1 MPLAVGPVAPL
12 AAHDLMVFLL
22 QVGLL
27 LGLAVLL
34 GRLFTRLGLS
44 AVVGELFVGVLLGP
58 SLLGHLA
65 PGFSEWLLPHDPA
78 RFHLLDAFGQ
88 IGVILMVG
96 VTGLQMDL
104 GLVRKRGATAVR
116 VSVPGIVVPLAL
128 GIGLAF
134 MLPDSLLGRV
144 SDRSTFALFVG
155 VAMGVSA
162 IPVIAKTLI
171 ELGLLH
177 RNIGQLTL
185 CAVTVDDIVGWLLLS
200 VVSAMATVGV
210 SGGQI
215 LHSIANLVVVV
226 VLALVLRRI
235 AKAAGPR
242 LANGAAGP
250 SVLALLVAALL
261 LAAAGTQA
269 LGLEAVFGAFL
280 CGLALTGT
288 PLADPNRLAPVRTVV
303 VSILAPV
310 FFATA
315 GLRMDLTALTRPTV
329 LLAGLAVLAIAIIGK
344 FSGAYLGAR
353 ISRMSHWEGL
363 ALGAG
368 MNARGVIEVVVAMV
382 GLKLGV
388 LSQEMYTVVILVAI
402 VTSLMAPPLLRR
414 FMARIEETA
423 EERLRE
429 DALSPK
435 ELAAHL

>member
-1 MPLAVGPVAPL
+1 MHLAAGPVAPL

-27 LGLAVLL
+27 LGLAVAL

-65 PGFSEWLLPHDPA
+65 PGFAEWLLPHDPA

-88 IGVILMVG
+88 VGVVLMVG

-104 GLVRKRGATAVR
+104 GLVRRRGVTAVR
-116 VSVPGIVVPLAL
+116 VSVPGILVPLGL
-128 GIGLAF
+128 GIGLAYL
-134 MLPDSLLGRV
+134 LPGSLLGSV
-144 SDRSTFALFVG
+144 SDRGTFALFVG

-177 RNIGQLTL
+177 RNIGQLIL

-210 SGGQI
+210 SGGRV

-226 VLALVLRRI
+226 VLALVLRR
-235 AKAAGPR
+235 AVTAAGR
-242 LANGAAGP
+242 RIAAGP
-250 SVLALLVAALL
+250 SVPAVLVGALV

-280 CGLALTGT
+280 CGLALSGT
-288 PLADPNRLAPVRTVV
+288 PLADPERLAPVRTVV
-303 VSILAPV
+303 VSVLAPV

-315 GLRMDLTALTRPTV
+315 GLRMDLTALGRPAV
-329 LLAGLAVLAIAIIGK
+329 LAAGLAVLAVAIAGK
-344 FSGAYLGAR
+344 FGGAYLGSR
-353 ISRMSHWEGL
+353 LSRMSHWEGL

-429 DALSPK
+429 QALTPG
-435 ELAAHL
+435 AVAVHL

>member
-1 MPLAVGPVAPL
+1 MPLAAGPVAPL

-27 LGLAVLL
+27 LGLAVAL
-34 GRLFTRLGLS
+34 GRLFTRIGLS

-58 SLLGHLA
+58 SLLGHLS
-65 PGFSEWLLPHDPA
+65 PGFSAWLLPHDPA

-104 GLVRKRGATAVR
+104 GLVRRRGATAVR
-116 VSVPGIVVPLAL
+116 VSVPGILVPLGL
-128 GIGLAF
+128 GIGLAYL
-134 MLPDSLLGRV
+134 LPGSLLGTV
-144 SDRSTFALFVG
+144 SDRPTFALFVG

-162 IPVIAKTLI
+162 IPVIAKTLM
-171 ELGLLH
+171 ELGLVH
-177 RNIGQLTL
+177 RNIGQLIL
-185 CAVTVDDIVGWLLLS
+185 CAVTVDDIAGWLLLS

-215 LHSIANLVVVV
+215 LHSVANLAVVVAA
-226 VLALVLRRI
+226 ALVLRR
-235 AKAAGPR
+235 ASKAAGPR
-242 LANGAAGP
+242 IEAHP
-250 SVLALLVAALL
+250 ALLVTALL

-280 CGLALTGT
+280 CGLALSGT
-288 PLADPNRLAPVRTVV
+288 RLGDPQKLAPVRTVV
-303 VSILAPV
+303 VSVLAPV

-315 GLRMDLTALTRPTV
+315 GLRMDLTALGRPSV
-329 LLAGLAVLAIAIIGK
+329 LLAGVAVLAVAIAGK
-344 FSGAYLGAR
+344 FGGAYLGSR
-353 ISRMSHWEGL
+353 LSRMSHWEGL

-414 FMARIEETA
+414 MMARIEETA

-429 DALSPK
+429 QTLTPGAV
-435 ELAAHL
+435 AAHL

>member
-1 MPLAVGPVAPL
+1 MLSSAAGPVAPL

-65 PGFSEWLLPHDPA
+65 PGLADWLLPHDPA

-88 IGVILMVG
+88 VGVVLMVG

-104 GLVRKRGATAVR
+104 GLVRRRGATAVR
-116 VSVPGIVVPLAL
+116 VSVPGILVPLGL
-128 GIGLAF
+128 GVGLAYL
-134 MLPDSLLGRV
+134 LPGSLLGTV
-144 SDRSTFALFVG
+144 SDRGTFALFVG

-162 IPVIAKTLI
+162 IPVIAKTLM
-171 ELGLLH
+171 ELGLVH
-177 RNIGQLTL
+177 RNIGQLIL

-210 SGGQI
+210 SGGRV
-215 LHSIANLVVVV
+215 LHSLANLTVVV
-226 VLALVLRRI
+226 VLALLLRR
-235 AKAAGPR
+235 ASTAAGPR
-242 LANGAAGP
+242 IGAHPA
-250 SVLALLVAALL
+250 VLVTALL

-280 CGLALTGT
+280 SGLALSGT
-288 PLADPNRLAPVRTVV
+288 RLADPQELAPVRTVV
-303 VSILAPV
+303 VSVLAPV

-315 GLRMDLTALTRPTV
+315 GLRMDLTALGRPPV
-329 LLAGLAVLAIAIIGK
+329 LLAGVAVLAVAIAGK
-344 FSGAYLGAR
+344 FGGAYLGSR
-353 ISRMSHWEGL
+353 LSRMSHWEGL

-414 FMARIEETA
+414 LMARIEETA

-429 DALSPK
+429 QALTPGAV
-435 ELAAHL
+435 AAHL

>member
-1 MPLAVGPVAPL
+1 MPLAAGPVAPL

-116 VSVPGIVVPLAL
+116 VSVPGIVVPLGL

-134 MLPDSLLGRV
+134 LLPDSLLGRV

-215 LHSIANLVVVV
+215 LHSVANLVVVV
-226 VLALVLRRI
+226 VLALVLRRV

-242 LANGAAGP
+242 LVNGAAGS

-288 PLADPNRLAPVRTVV
+288 PLADPTRLAPVRTVV
-303 VSILAPV
+303 VSVLAPV

-429 DALSPK
+429 DVLNPK